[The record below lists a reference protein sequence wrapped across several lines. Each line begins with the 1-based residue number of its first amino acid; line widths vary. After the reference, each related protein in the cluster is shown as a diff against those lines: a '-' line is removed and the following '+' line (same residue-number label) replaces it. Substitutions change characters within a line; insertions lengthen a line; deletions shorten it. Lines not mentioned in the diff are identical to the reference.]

1 MLENPKLQD
10 ILECKNLR
18 WCSMR
23 ETAASVLGRDITKV
37 FLYEKEKGLKM
48 MRDRVEAFEL
58 NY

>member
-1 MLENPKLQD
+1 MTNPQLQD
-10 ILECKNLR
+10 ILEFKNSGAY
-18 WCSMR
+18 SMT
-23 ETAASVLGRDITKV
+23 ETAALFLSRDLPKV